1 MINHNLTCDAFQEQ
15 LSEYLEGTLSDSAV
29 ADAELH
35 IAACASCRAL
45 VEDLQAIA
53 AGASTLAPL
62 VPARDL
68 WPGIAARIEPK
79 VLKLTPAAR
88 AAKPWSRMTLG
99 AIAAGLVAVTALST
113 WQLTRSRESA
123 STIAQTP
130 PVTAVQPESTP
141 STLAAPGIQES
152 AVTAVATPLVPT
164 APASPALVSSP
175 TRAPDAATTY
185 ANEISKLRVVFD
197 QQSDLLDPRTRAIL
211 STSLRTIDSAIAE
224 ARRALD
230 RDPASQFLTQQ
241 LNKSLE
247 QKLGLLRKAALL
259 SST

>member
-1 MINHNLTCDAFQEQ
+1 MINHNLTCDAFQAQ

-45 VEDLQAIA
+45 VEDLQAIVQ
-53 AGASTLAPL
+53 GASTLAPL

-79 VLKLTPAAR
+79 VLPFAPAAPPR
-88 AAKPWSRMTLG
+88 PWSRLTLG

-113 WQLTRSRESA
+113 WQITRSRETA
-123 STIAQTP
+123 ATVAQTP
-130 PVTAVQPESTP
+130 PVAAPVHPESTP
-141 STLAAPGIQES
+141 STQATPEASGP
-152 AVTAVATPLVPT
+152 AVTAVAPTTPTPRSAPT
-164 APASPALVSSP
+164 LVSSP
-175 TRAPDAATTY
+175 APRPDAATTY
-185 ANEISKLRVVFD
+185 ATEINRLRGVFE
-197 QQSDLLDPRTRAIL
+197 QQADLLDPRTRAVL

-224 ARRALD
+224 ARAALN
-230 RDPASQFLTQQ
+230 RDPASQFLNHQ

>member
-1 MINHNLTCDAFQEQ
+1 MIHHNLTCDEFEEQ
-15 LSEYLEGTLSDSAV
+15 LSGYLEGALADAAV

-35 IAACASCRAL
+35 LAACVSCRSL
-45 VEDLQAIA
+45 VADLQAISRE
-53 AGASTLAPL
+53 ASSLGPL
-62 VPARDL
+62 TPSRDL

-79 VLKLTPAAR
+79 VLALTPAPPVAR
-88 AAKPWSRMTLG
+88 PWSRLRLG

-113 WQLTRSRESA
+113 WQLTRSREAGPSVV
-123 STIAQTP
+123 TTP
-130 PVTAVQPESTP
+130 VAPAPRQQDS
-141 STLAAPGIQES
+141 AAPSSPE
-152 AVTAVATPLVPT
+152 VAPPGTN
-164 APASPALVSSP
+164 APAQLATSVPDAPSPVRASSP
-175 TRAPDAATTY
+175 SPRPDAITTY
-185 ANEISKLRVVFD
+185 TSEISKLRSVFD
-197 QQSDLLDPRTRAIL
+197 QQSELLDPRTRAVL

-224 ARRALD
+224 AKAALD